1 MTTTTRKRSKRYVA
15 ASERIDRD
23 RQYDPREALELIKGL
38 SKTKFDETV
47 DVVVKLGIDPRKTDQ
62 LVRGAV
68 SLPKGLGKTVKVV
81 VFAEGDK
88 ATAAQEA
95 GADEVGSGDLA
106 EKIQGGWMDFDI
118 VIASPDMM
126 KHVGKLGKVL
136 GPQGKMPSPK
146 SGTVTPNVADAV
158 KEFKAGKVE
167 FRTDAGGNVHAPLG
181 KRSFEVGALRENLEA
196 FLNHL
201 NGMRPAAVK
210 GTFMRKISV
219 STTMGPGAWISF
231 SNAS

>member
-1 MTTTTRKRSKRYVA
+1 MAKQSKRF
-15 ASERIDRD
+15 
-23 RQYDPREALELIKGL
+23 REAVAMVDRSQSYTANAAFDLLKSL
-38 SKTKFDETV
+38 PAPKFDETV
-47 DVVVKLGIDPRKTDQ
+47 EIAVRLGIDPRKTDQ

-88 ATAAQEA
+88 AEAAREA
-95 GADEVGSGDLA
+95 GADEVGSDELA
-106 EKIQGGWMDFDI
+106 AKIQGGWMDFDV

-146 SGTVTPNVADAV
+146 SGTVTPNVAQAV
-158 KEFKAGKVE
+158 EEFKAGKVE
-167 FRTDAGGNVHAPLG
+167 FRTDQGGNVHAPLG
-181 KRSFEVGALRENLEA
+181 KRSFPTEDLVENLTA

-201 NGMRPAAVK
+201 TGMRPSAVK
-210 GTFMRKISV
+210 GTFVRRISV
-219 STTMGPGAWISF
+219 STTMG
-231 SNAS
+231 

>member
-1 MTTTTRKRSKRYVA
+1 MVKRSKRYVQA
-15 ASERIDRD
+15 AAKV
-23 RQYDPREALELIKGL
+23 DPAKTYEPVEALKVIKTL
-38 SKTKFDETV
+38 PAAKFDETV
-47 DVVVKLGIDPRKTDQ
+47 EIAVRLGIDPKKTDQ

-88 ATAAQEA
+88 AEAAKSA
-95 GADEVGSGDLA
+95 GADLVGSGDLA
-106 EKIQGGWMDFDI
+106 DKILGGWMDFDI

-146 SGTVTPNVADAV
+146 SGTVTADVGNAV

-181 KRSFEVGALRENLEA
+181 KRSFAVEDLQANLVA
-196 FLNHL
+196 FLEHISA
-201 NGMRPAAVK
+201 MRPPAVK
-210 GTFMRKISV
+210 GEFLRRISI
-219 STTMGPGAWISF
+219 STTMGPGLAIAWEVTH
-231 SNAS
+231 A

>member
-1 MTTTTRKRSKRYVA
+1 MAKQSKRYRE
-15 ASERIDRD
+15 ASAKIDRS
-23 RQYDPREALELIKGL
+23 QNYSPKEAFDLLKGL
-38 SKTKFDETV
+38 PGAKFDETV
-47 DVVVKLGIDPRKTDQ
+47 EIAVRLGIDPRKTDQ

-88 ATAAQEA
+88 AEAAKAA
-95 GADEVGSGDLA
+95 GADVVGSDDLA
-106 EKIQGGWMDFDI
+106 DRIQGGWLDFDI

-146 SGTVTPNVADAV
+146 SGTVTPNVAQAV
-158 KEFKAGKVE
+158 EEFKAGKVE

-181 KRSFEVGALRENLEA
+181 KRSFSSDDLVENYTA

-201 NGMRPAAVK
+201 TGMRPSAVK
-210 GTFMRKISV
+210 GTFVRRVSV
-219 STTMGPGAWISF
+219 STSMSPGAFIEYGG
-231 SNAS
+231 

>member
-1 MTTTTRKRSKRYVA
+1 MAKHSKRYREA
-15 ASERIDRD
+15 AARIDRSA
-23 RQYDPREALELIKGL
+23 QYSPNEAFDILKDLPAP
-38 SKTKFDETV
+38 KFDETV
-47 DVVVKLGIDPRKTDQ
+47 EVAVRLGIDPRKTDQ

-88 ATAAQEA
+88 ADAAREA
-95 GADEVGSGDLA
+95 GADEVGSDELA
-106 EKIQGGWMDFDI
+106 AKIQGGWLDFDV

-146 SGTVTPNVADAV
+146 SGTVTPNVGEAV
-158 KEFKAGKVE
+158 NEFKAGKVE

-181 KRSFEVGALRENLEA
+181 KRSFPTEDLVANFQA
-196 FLNHL
+196 FLGHL
-201 NGMRPAAVK
+201 SGMRPSAVK
-210 GTFMRKISV
+210 GTFVRRVSV
-219 STTMGPGAWISF
+219 STTMGLGAFIEYGG
-231 SNAS
+231 

>member
-1 MTTTTRKRSKRYVA
+1 MVKQSKRYREA
-15 ASERIDRD
+15 AARIDRSQSYAPGD
-23 RQYDPREALELIKGL
+23 AFELLKSL
-38 SKTKFDETV
+38 PAPKFDETV
-47 DVVVKLGIDPRKTDQ
+47 EIAVRLGIDPRKTDQ

-88 ATAAQEA
+88 ADAARAA
-95 GADEVGSGDLA
+95 GADEVGSDELA
-106 EKIQGGWMDFDI
+106 AKIQGGWMDFDI

-146 SGTVTPNVADAV
+146 SGTVTPNVALAV
-158 KEFKAGKVE
+158 EEFKAGKVE

-181 KRSFEVGALRENLEA
+181 KRSFPVEDLVANFQA
-196 FLNHL
+196 FLGHL
-201 NGMRPAAVK
+201 TGMRPSAVK
-210 GTFMRKISV
+210 GTFVRRISV
-219 STTMGPGAWISF
+219 STTMGPGAFIEYGG
-231 SNAS
+231 

>member
-1 MTTTTRKRSKRYVA
+1 MTKQSKRYREA
-15 ASERIDRD
+15 AAKIDRSAN
-23 RQYDPREALELIKGL
+23 YDPKQAFDLLKSLPGA
-38 SKTKFDETV
+38 KFDETV
-47 DVVVKLGIDPRKTDQ
+47 EVAIRLGIDPRKTDQ

-88 ATAAQEA
+88 ADAAKAA
-95 GADEVGSGDLA
+95 GADEVGSDELA
-106 EKIQGGWMDFDI
+106 AKIQGGWMDFDI

-146 SGTVTPNVADAV
+146 SGTVTPDVAKAV
-158 KEFKAGKVE
+158 EEFKAGKVE

-181 KRSFEVGALRENLEA
+181 KRSFSSDDLVANYTA

-201 NGMRPAAVK
+201 TGLRPAAVK
-210 GTFMRKISV
+210 GNFVRRVSV
-219 STTMGPGAWISF
+219 STSMSPGAFIEYGG
-231 SNAS
+231 

>member
-1 MTTTTRKRSKRYVA
+1 MTKRSKRFA
-15 ASERIDRD
+15 AAFDRVD
-23 RQYDPREALELIKGL
+23 RTRQYEPKEALDLLKSL
-38 SKTKFDETV
+38 PAPKFDETV

-68 SLPKGLGKTVKVV
+68 SLPKGLGKSVKVV

-95 GADEVGSGDLA
+95 GADEVGSADLA
-106 EKIQGGWMDFDI
+106 EKISGGWMDFDI

-158 KEFKAGKVE
+158 KDFKAGKVE
-167 FRTDAGGNVHAPLG
+167 FRTDSGGNVHAPLG
-181 KRSFEVGALRENLEA
+181 KRSFSVEDLHSNLSA
-196 FLNHL
+196 FLDHL
-201 NGMRPAAVK
+201 VSMRPSAVK
-210 GTFMRKISV
+210 GDFLRKVCV
-219 STTMGPGAWISF
+219 STTMGPGAWIHYED
-231 SNAS
+231 